1 MKKVTFNN
9 KNNSF
14 SETVN
19 AEVRNYFQENNI
31 KQTGDWRLYLKSIL
45 LIPAC
50 VAIYIALLSRELPV
64 SIELILCVIFGF
76 FLACIGFSVMHDANH
91 GSYSES
97 KRINY
102 LMGLTMNA
110 LGSNAFI
117 WKIKHNIIHHTY
129 TNIDGVDDDIA
140 KSPVLRHCDSQ
151 PYKPIHKYQHI
162 YMVPLY
168 AVSSILWALVT
179 DLEKYLKRSING
191 TPMNNIPM
199 QEHIIFWVT
208 KVLYVVF
215 YIAVPIYFVGVG
227 PFLAGYF
234 LANAAMGLTMAL
246 VFQLAHVVDNM
257 EFVDASDLE
266 GKMTLEDSWAI
277 HQMRTTSNFAM
288 DNKVIS
294 WFVGGLNFQVEHHLF
309 PKVSHVHYPAIS
321 KIVQKVCRQ
330 YNVPYHYIPSFT
342 SAIASHFRT
351 MKKFGEAPQQLKM
364 AA

>member
-1 MKKVTFNN
+1 
-9 KNNSF
+9 
-14 SETVN
+14 
-19 AEVRNYFQENNI
+19 
-31 KQTGDWRLYLKSIL
+31 
-45 LIPAC
+45 
-50 VAIYIALLSRELPV
+50 
-64 SIELILCVIFGF
+64 
-76 FLACIGFSVMHDANH
+76 
-91 GSYSES
+91 
-97 KRINY
+97 
-102 LMGLTMNA
+102 
-110 LGSNAFI
+110 
-117 WKIKHNIIHHTY
+117 
-129 TNIDGVDDDIA
+129 
-140 KSPVLRHCDSQ
+140 
-151 PYKPIHKYQHI
+151 
-162 YMVPLY
+162 
-168 AVSSILWALVT
+168 
-179 DLEKYLKRSING
+179 
-191 TPMNNIPM
+191 
-199 QEHIIFWVT
+199 
-208 KVLYVVF
+208 VLYVVF

-321 KIVQKVCRQ
+321 KIVQKVCKQ
-330 YNVPYHYIPSFT
+330 YNVPYNYIPSFT